1 MGLLIAV
8 LAQLLGAEEIWV
20 SDPATAKHDVV
31 RAVGVH
37 IVVHPEGLD
46 GERFDIV
53 LGGLGLRR
61 GRAEHGLRRFRQDA
75 TRDHAVSLKDR
86 YDGDPLQHP

>member
-20 SDPATAKHDVV
+20 SDPATAKHDVA
-31 RAVGVH
+31 RGVGVH

-46 GERFDIV
+46 GERFDIAFE
-53 LGGLGLRR
+53 GLGLRL
-61 GRAEHGLRRFRQDA
+61 GRAEHGFRRLRQAA
-75 TRDHAVSLKDR
+75 TRDHAVLLKDQH
-86 YDGDPLQHP
+86 DGDPLQHP